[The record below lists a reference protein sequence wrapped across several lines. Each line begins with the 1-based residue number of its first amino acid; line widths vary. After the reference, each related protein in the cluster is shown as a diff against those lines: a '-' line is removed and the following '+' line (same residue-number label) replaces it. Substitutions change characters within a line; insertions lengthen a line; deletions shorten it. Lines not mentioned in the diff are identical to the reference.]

1 MTGLVLLCISSCDA
15 MSFFRK
21 TLFPTVCRG
30 TEQTSLNVVVF
41 CLFGRKRD
49 SALQEFCRN
58 YPRQRQMVAK
68 MMGVHSI
75 EGGFT
80 PEECDEIVIAKTVAP
95 AREALL
101 VGQNR
106 DHNLRRSDLV
116 WLDEVDGM
124 GWVMDRLIDVVRK
137 SNRDRFDFDLQEF
150 AESPQIATYETTE
163 GGHFKWHSD
172 IGDGPV
178 ARKRKLTLVAQ
189 LSKPGTYDGGD
200 LEVMPG
206 AHIVGASRAQGCV
219 TIFPSFHLHQVT
231 PVTKGTRHSLTVW
244 AHGPAFR

>member
-1 MTGLVLLCISSCDA
+1 
-15 MSFFRK
+15 MSFLRK
-21 TLFPTVCRG
+21 TLFPTKCRG
-30 TEQTSLNVVVF
+30 AEQTLLNVVVF
-41 CLFGRKRD
+41 CPFGRKRG
-49 SALQEFCRN
+49 SALQESCRS
-58 YPRQRQMVAK
+58 YRRQFQMVAK
-68 MMGVHSI
+68 IMGVHSI

-80 PEECDEIVIAKTVAP
+80 PKECDKIVIATSAAP

-106 DHNLRRSDLV
+106 DHNLRLSDLV
-116 WLDEVDGM
+116 WLDEVEGM
-124 GWVMDRLIDVVRK
+124 GWVMDRLIDVVRI
-137 SNRDRFDFDLQEF
+137 SNRDRFDFDLREF
-150 AESPQIATYETTE
+150 AESPQVATYEATE
-163 GGHFKWHSD
+163 RGHFKWHFD

-189 LSKPGTYDGGD
+189 LSIPGTYDGGD

-219 TIFPSFHLHQVT
+219 TIFPSFHLHHVT
-231 PVTKGTRHSLTVW
+231 PVTRGTRHSLTVW